1 MIAALW
7 ARFSGWAAGAGIIL
21 LAIGV
26 ALLKGRAEGKRVAE
40 AAQQKRAD
48 KLQGHYDEI
57 DQKLVTPPDAYAHL
71 RKRLH
76 DDK

>member
-7 ARFSGWAAGAGIIL
+7 ARFSGWLGAAGIIV

-48 KLQGHYDEI
+48 QLARHYDEI
-57 DQKLVTPPDAYAHL
+57 DKKPVTPTDAYAHL